1 MQSHNFHQQRKV
13 GQNHNYLFQIHRL
26 PGNCQHTLKCGFGLT
41 LTFCTLWS
49 SSSLHCG
56 LLQIYIFTQSCVGP
70 ARKEWGRSFRL
81 IHKRDAGHYRKTEI
95 SVFRIFQDTP
105 VKQSCLLWISPP
117 GPGDAVNCRE
127 TDFFRIWYTLP
138 EVYIIK
144 SINQVFLLLAETYET
159 WLNIWDMTPCF
170 ECFSQKC
177 EGITEPRPTYIRF
190 KYPVSNCCVCS
201 NIKIYVFT
209 LFFVFSK
216 QLWRWQSMR
225 PSVTFFSAEFHAF
238 AVLPSFDFS
247 TFWLWNLFCF
257 ASSPPSFAWMA
268 GVQKL

>member
-144 SINQVFLLLAETYET
+144 SMNQVFLLLA
-159 WLNIWDMTPCF
+159 
-170 ECFSQKC
+170 
-177 EGITEPRPTYIRF
+177 
-190 KYPVSNCCVCS
+190 
-201 NIKIYVFT
+201 
-209 LFFVFSK
+209 
-216 QLWRWQSMR
+216 
-225 PSVTFFSAEFHAF
+225 
-238 AVLPSFDFS
+238 
-247 TFWLWNLFCF
+247 
-257 ASSPPSFAWMA
+257 
-268 GVQKL
+268 